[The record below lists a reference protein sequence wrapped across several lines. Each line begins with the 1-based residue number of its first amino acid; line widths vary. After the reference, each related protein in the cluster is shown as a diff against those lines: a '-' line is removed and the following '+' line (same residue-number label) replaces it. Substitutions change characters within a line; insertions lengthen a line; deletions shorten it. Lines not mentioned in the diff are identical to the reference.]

1 MQSTVG
7 QKNTYGRGQRA
18 VGRGN
23 KLTRKTN
30 TKAKAMI
37 KANLKKKKK
46 FQGYK
51 LPGNCRRL
59 PLEGLWGGS
68 VWQACSR
75 RSCSRFYTAWMHSEP
90 VSDASQVPF
99 SSCLTYI
106 VRSVDIFEVNSHL
119 YAKHR
124 QNYRIALLKVR
135 KEVRIGG
142 ENWRKTFSWYMEQ
155 QKYNVY
161 AVLNRNQRRFFFA
174 HQFLVSTYGN
184 VGNGK
189 VERWKNYAVT
199 GQSF

>member
-18 VGRGN
+18 VGRGD

-30 TKAKAMI
+30 TKAKATI
-37 KANLKKKKK
+37 KANFKKKKSFK
-46 FQGYK
+46 VINYQATVGGY
-51 LPGNCRRL
+51 
-59 PLEGLWGGS
+59 LEGLWGGS

-106 VRSVDIFEVNSHL
+106 VCSGDIFEVNSHL

-142 ENWRKTFSWYMEQ
+142 ENWRKTEGKLSVGTW
-155 QKYNVY
+155 N
-161 AVLNRNQRRFFFA
+161 NRNI
-174 HQFLVSTYGN
+174 TY
-184 VGNGK
+184 
-189 VERWKNYAVT
+189 T
-199 GQSF
+199 PC